1 MYFSGFFEE
10 NKERCVKRRMNFYL
24 HKIKWK
30 VDRWLDFVFYLL
42 TWNVI
47 LAEFTLIANNR

>member
-47 LAEFTLIANNR
+47 LAEFTLISNHR